1 MSFEYDLIVIGST
14 PAAIF
19 AAVTATHLNARVAL
33 VKQPTNIKLYE
44 SIYYRALAQTSSV
57 AWAKEVISVITE
69 QNSPAN
75 LAALGIEIIESGG
88 EFCRLPQQGFVVKNR
103 RLSSRAY
110 LIATGSYPAT
120 PNLEIN
126 YLTPQDI
133 YQKNDLTYL
142 PDNLIIVGGSP
153 QAIELAQTLQKIG
166 KHITLVV
173 EDNQILPKEEPK
185 TSMLIQAK
193 LETEGIKIL
202 QNSPLTQAKII
213 EGKKWVQV
221 GDKAIETD
229 EIIIASSRRQPLIE
243 GLNLERVGVEIG
255 KVGIKVNEKL
265 QTTNPQIYAIGDVT
279 GGYSFLNIAQY
290 EAQIAIKNALFFPL
304 LKTDYS
310 YIPLV
315 IFTEPQ
321 IARIGMTEAQ
331 AKRRYGE
338 EVFIGEQY
346 FKTNSQAIILDKIT
360 GYCKLIVRSN
370 GEILGGCIVGE
381 MAGELI
387 GTLALAMSKKMKL
400 KAITNLHF
408 PSSTLSEII
417 PQTALELQRN
427 LLKQNKTLT
436 NLLETLFIWRRSWKI

>member
-1 MSFEYDLIVIGST
+1 MSFEYDLIIIGNT

-19 AAVTATHLNARVAL
+19 AAVTATYLNARVAL
-33 VKQPTNIKLYE
+33 VKHPENINE
-44 SIYYRALAQTSSV
+44 IIYSSALAETQNI
-57 AWAKEVISVITE
+57 AWTKEVIEVIKE
-69 QNSPAN
+69 QNSSTS
-75 LAALGIEIIESGG
+75 LAALGIDIIHSGG

-103 RLSSRAY
+103 RLSSRTY
-110 LIATGSYPAT
+110 LIATGSYQANPK
-120 PNLEIN
+120 LEIN

-133 YQKNDLTYL
+133 YQKDDLTYL

-166 KHITLVV
+166 KNLTLVV
-173 EDNQILPKEEPK
+173 EDNQILPKEEPE
-185 TSMLIQAK
+185 TSKLLQAK

-213 EGKKWVQV
+213 DGKKWVQV

-229 EIIIASSRRQPLIE
+229 EIIIATSKRKPLIT
-243 GLNLERVGVEIG
+243 GLNLEGVGVEIG

-279 GGYSFLNIAQY
+279 GGYPFLNIAQY
-290 EAQIAIKNALFFPL
+290 EAQIAVKNALFFPL
-304 LKTDYS
+304 QKTNYNH
-310 YIPLV
+310 IPIV

-321 IARIGMTEAQ
+321 IARVGMTEAQ
-331 AKRRYGE
+331 AKRRYGD
-338 EVFIGEQY
+338 EVFVGEQY
-346 FKTNSQAIILDKIT
+346 FKTNAQAIILDKIT
-360 GYCKLIVRSN
+360 GYCKIIVRRN
-370 GEILGGCIVGE
+370 GEILGACIVGE

-400 KAITNLHF
+400 KEITNLHF
-408 PSSTLSEII
+408 PSPTLSEII

-427 LLKQNKTLT
+427 LLQQNKTLT
-436 NLLETLFIWRRSWKI
+436 NLLETLFIWRRNWKI